1 MWATKRI
8 YRSLRQRLQLKQDGL
23 HNSLCRPKS
32 FDKSDQCYVLQAFHL
47 LPTYSASSHNTW
59 FITDM
64 KNNLNVTEG
73 NKVNKNSSKSL
84 DGGRHLEMEAKMKHL
99 NLSFAASGFLGIY
112 HLGAASAFCRHGKK
126 LLKVVKAFAGASSGA
141 LTATVLL
148 TVPESIEKCT
158 NITYQL
164 AEDTRRLYFGAL
176 TPGYDLMT
184 KLRGYID
191 SILPPNA
198 HEIAENRLFISVT
211 STKNGKNYLL
221 SHFASRE
228 DLVKALLA
236 SSFIPLYAGINA
248 VDYKGQKWIDG
259 GLTNGLP
266 ILPKGRTVT
275 VSPFCGRLDICPENK
290 GLVDIYAKVAKQD
303 IMLSIGNFIRLHQAL
318 FPPSQEKMEL
328 LYQDG
333 YDDTIQF
340 LLKENWFE

>member
-1 MWATKRI
+1 
-8 YRSLRQRLQLKQDGL
+8 
-23 HNSLCRPKS
+23 
-32 FDKSDQCYVLQAFHL
+32 
-47 LPTYSASSHNTW
+47 
-59 FITDM
+59 
-64 KNNLNVTEG
+64 
-73 NKVNKNSSKSL
+73 
-84 DGGRHLEMEAKMKHL
+84 MKHL

-112 HLGAASAFCRHGKK
+112 HLGAASALCRHGKK

-158 NITYQL
+158 TITYQL
-164 AEDTRRLYFGAL
+164 AEDTRKLYFGAL

-184 KLRGYID
+184 KLSGLIF
-191 SILPPNA
+191 ILFF
-198 HEIAENRLFISVT
+198 HRAENRLFISVT

-275 VSPFCGRLDICPENK
+275 VSPFCGRLDICPENR
-290 GLVDIYAKVAKQD
+290 GRVDIYAKVAKQD
-303 IMLSIGNFIRLHQAL
+303 IMLSIGNLIRLHQAL
-318 FPPSQEKMEL
+318 FPPSQEKMES